1 MTDTGRAEQVREKL
15 RTAARF
21 GTSPAGLLIGL
32 LCGLLGFGL
41 AVQVHSQTATGGLAT
56 ARQSDLV
63 RILDDVSSREQR
75 LRGQV
80 AALQATRSRLASGGD
95 RAAAALTEAR
105 SRASSLGILAGTL
118 PAQGPGL
125 DLTITDPRSRVD
137 PDTLLDA
144 VQELRAAG
152 AETIEVNDVRIGLS
166 SAWTGSAGGVSLD
179 GKSLTAPYNVVAIG
193 DPSTLAAAMNIP
205 GGVADTVHQQGG
217 LVSSIQ
223 RDHVVVSALRP
234 ISRLH
239 YAAPTGG
246 H

>member
-1 MTDTGRAEQVREKL
+1 MTGRGAQLRDKL

-21 GTSPAGLLIGL
+21 GTSPAGLLVGL

-41 AVQVHSQTATGGLAT
+41 AVQVHSHTATGGLET

-80 AALQATRSRLASGGD
+80 AALQATRNRLASGGNQ
-95 RAAAALTEAR
+95 AAAALTEAR
-105 SRASSLGILAGTL
+105 SRAASLGILAGTL

-125 DLTITDPRSRVD
+125 GLTITDPRGRVS

-152 AETIEVNDVRIGLS
+152 AETIEVNAVRIGLS
-166 SAWTGSAGGVSLD
+166 TAFTGSAGGVSLD
-179 GKSLTAPYNVVAIG
+179 GHSLTSPYMITAIG

-205 GGVADTVHQQGG
+205 GGVADTVHRQGG
-217 LVSSIQ
+217 QVTARQHS
-223 RDHVVVSALRP
+223 RVVITALRP
-234 ISRLH
+234 ISRLQ